1 MLRRTLPFLLALA
14 ALAPATAHAGSY
26 HVYTCAA
33 GGGNWGNAAW
43 TGSAVTNY
51 VVDTNCTPAGSL
63 IGLRI
68 DGNKAIANGSS
79 ASLTFTSPI
88 GTWITDFRVN
98 RLLDFNSNPALAG
111 TRPLYALYAL
121 GRTPFAG
128 AGDYDTST
136 RRRLQVSGG
145 WYGYP
150 AGDATISRRT
160 TSLRQFGAL
169 AAYRGG
175 ARTLSITVGCFRRTT
190 NCSAPAGGRVY
201 HVLYGVDV
209 TVYDPAPPSPTVA
222 AEGLLARGQRQGSDP
237 VVLSATDNAGIRR
250 VELWDVTGAA
260 PVLVGARDATCT
272 PRLAKPCPDLAKTPI
287 VPTALRIGR
296 REVLVRTIDGA
307 GNQTDSG
314 PFPVDVITPS
324 TRGGLNGAGATETAT
339 LRARFSKGGKRKR
352 TVRYGRAVVI
362 RGALHNAT
370 GQPIAGARIRLQ
382 SRDLAP
388 GARLRHR
395 TSAVTQGDGTFAITT
410 RARASRALVVGWRY
424 RLGDALNAAQ
434 DELELR
440 ARAGASLYPSTQNP
454 RVGRPFALRG
464 RLAEPARGVSV
475 ILQGRPPG
483 ARRFTTFA
491 DTVTRRGGRFG
502 GHYRFRDPASRGRR
516 FAFRA
521 KIKPGA
527 RYPYERGYS
536 RTVRVRVG

>member
-111 TRPLYALYAL
+111 TRPLYALYSL

-222 AEGLLARGQRQGSDP
+222 AEGLLARGQRHGSDP

-307 GNQTDSG
+307 GSQKDSARS
-314 PFPVDVITPS
+314 PS
-324 TRGGLNGAGATETAT
+324 TSSRRRRAAASTAPARPRRRRSAPGSR
-339 LRARFSKGGKRKR
+339 RAAS
-352 TVRYGRAVVI
+352 AS
-362 RGALHNAT
+362 APSAT
-370 GQPIAGARIRLQ
+370 GAR
-382 SRDLAP
+382 S
-388 GARLRHR
+388 
-395 TSAVTQGDGTFAITT
+395 
-410 RARASRALVVGWRY
+410 
-424 RLGDALNAAQ
+424 
-434 DELELR
+434 
-440 ARAGASLYPSTQNP
+440 
-454 RVGRPFALRG
+454 
-464 RLAEPARGVSV
+464 
-475 ILQGRPPG
+475 
-483 ARRFTTFA
+483 
-491 DTVTRRGGRFG
+491 
-502 GHYRFRDPASRGRR
+502 
-516 FAFRA
+516 
-521 KIKPGA
+521 
-527 RYPYERGYS
+527 
-536 RTVRVRVG
+536 